1 MSQISDACGGGD
13 GGRAL
18 VPGTLR
24 GYRTWR
30 LQRRPPADGALPL
43 TSVTRRVGWPV
54 TLSAE
59 CTPPEPLTDG
69 LPEGAGAHRA
79 PTAGCRCG
87 IYAWYDPDD
96 AGILRARVFG
106 VVQASGLVVL
116 GERGFRAERAT
127 IAAVVTR
134 NRRLARA
141 CERAGVAVY
150 RRKRDL
156 LADHPPE
163 DLTALLGPR
172 PAPAGGHH
180 PVTPPQRLSAFDG
193 VVLAAMLTRLA
204 VIVLAVVTL
213 PPLPAVMAA
222 AAAHAGVLAFLA
234 ARAAR

>member
-13 GGRAL
+13 GARAL

-30 LQRRPPADGALPL
+30 LLRRAPEDGALPL
-43 TSVTRRVGWPV
+43 TSVTRGVRWAP
-54 TLSAE
+54 TLTAE
-59 CTPPEPLTDG
+59 CAPLEPGVDG

-87 IYAWYDPDD
+87 IYGWYDPHD
-96 AGILRARVFG
+96 ADILRARVFG
-106 VVQASGLVVL
+106 VVQASGLVVM

-156 LADHPPE
+156 LAAFPPE

-172 PAPAGGHH
+172 PAPADGHH
-180 PVTPPQRLSAFDG
+180 
-193 VVLAAMLTRLA
+193 
-204 VIVLAVVTL
+204 
-213 PPLPAVMAA
+213 
-222 AAAHAGVLAFLA
+222 
-234 ARAAR
+234 